1 MAKKKTTLDADRVVD
16 IARDALAE
24 IARDEHVGPSS
35 VSEKDGIHIVSF
47 ESTMPGYPAWNWVV
61 TLTDGDGGEL
71 SVLEVNLLPGDDAL
85 LAPDWVPWAD
95 RLEEYQRQEAER
107 AENSDDEDDDDHD
120 DIDMDDALD
129 GIDIDQLDLDPTQL
143 EIPEEPNDVFDHV
156 DVDDD

>member
-1 MAKKKTTLDADRVVD
+1 MAKKKATIDADRLVD
-16 IARDALAE
+16 IARDALSE
-24 IARDEHVGPSS
+24 IARDEQVGPSS

-129 GIDIDQLDLDPTQL
+129 GIDIDQLDLDPAEL
-143 EIPEEPNDVFDHV
+143 EIPDEPNDVFDHV